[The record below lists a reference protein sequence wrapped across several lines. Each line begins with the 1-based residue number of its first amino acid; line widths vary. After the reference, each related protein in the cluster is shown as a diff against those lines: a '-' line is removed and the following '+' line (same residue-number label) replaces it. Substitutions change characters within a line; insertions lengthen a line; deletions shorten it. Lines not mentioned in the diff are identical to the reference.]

1 MVAACGLLVW
11 AVGGLQA
18 RPKKGDKL
26 LGEAR
31 AAEQRKDWDKALE
44 LYEQAVAT
52 DPANTSYQIPV
63 RRVRFQ
69 AGQAHVEQGAR
80 LRRQGK
86 LEEALA
92 ELQKAYA
99 TDPSS
104 AIAEQ
109 ELRLTL
115 EMIER
120 EKKKAATGVESTP
133 EERGLT
139 PAALERKQALER
151 IGSLQPAPE
160 LKALSSQPINLRMT
174 NQPPKVLFETVG
186 KLAGINVLF
195 DPEYRSEP
203 SVPGRGLSVELTN
216 ATVDQA
222 LDYLAAMTKTF
233 WKPLSSNTIFVTN
246 DNQPKRL
253 AYEDQVLKVFYL
265 TNITTP
271 QELQEINTTVRSIT
285 DIRRVFPYTAQ
296 NALVVRGT
304 HDQVVLAEKIINDLD
319 KPKSEV
325 VVDVLVMEANRAKT
339 RDLAASIAS
348 GGSAGL
354 DAPIGFTPRNPV
366 LQGGSTSAAS
376 TATTTPTTTTGI
388 PTTTGSTTQLISLA
402 RIARISTNDFSVT
415 LPGALLSAVMSDRN
429 TKVLQSPQVRAANG
443 QKASLRIGDKVPI
456 ASGGMQPFGGAI
468 GGFSSLY
475 SQFQFIDV
483 GVNVDITPT
492 VHGVNE
498 VTLKVELEI
507 SNVRD
512 RVDLGGISQP
522 VIGQRK
528 VTHEIRIR
536 EGEVSLLGGLMQAQ
550 ETKALSGIPGLMQIP
565 ILKKLFSSESVEKN
579 ESELL
584 IALVPHIVRT
594 PGVTDLNLKTVASGT
609 DQVIKLN
616 YAPREAAA
624 PAASKETQP
633 AVTPIAPAAAP
644 APPVAPP
651 VVQPAPVTP
660 APAAPTRLSFRPPVL
675 ETQVGATFS
684 LELEVENVKDLFAA
698 PFRLKFDPQLLRL
711 NEVKAGSLLS
721 GDGRQI
727 IFTRNILNDTG
738 DAMVNLNRTPGSG
751 GINGSGTLA
760 SFTFQAVARGKAAVT
775 FAQLDLRDSQLQI
788 IAAQPPQASVNIK

>member
-11 AVGGLQA
+11 AAGELQA

-52 DPANTSYQIPV
+52 DPANTDYQIPV

-151 IGSLQPAPE
+151 IASLQPAPE

-246 DNQPKRL
+246 DNQPKRQ

-348 GGSAGL
+348 GGTAGL

-366 LQGGSTSAAS
+366 LQGGSTSNGS
-376 TATTTPTTTTGI
+376 TATTTTTPAAT
-388 PTTTGSTTQLISLA
+388 TTTGSTTQLISLA

-492 VHGVNE
+492 VHGLNE

-550 ETKALSGIPGLMQIP
+550 ETRALSGIPGLMQIP

-616 YAPREAAA
+616 FAPREAAA
-624 PAASKETQP
+624 PTAS
-633 AVTPIAPAAAP
+633 

-660 APAAPTRLSFRPPVL
+660 APAAPMRLLLRPPVL

-738 DAMVNLNRTPGSG
+738 DATVNLNRTPGSG

-775 FAQLDLRDSQLQI
+775 FSQLDLRDSQLQI
-788 IAAQPPQASVNIK
+788 IAAQSPQTSVNIK